1 MSRILVALI
10 SMAPMLASAID
21 ESELLP
27 PEQAFPATAAALG
40 PERIEAS
47 WDIAEGYYLYQH
59 RLAVTTTTAGIE
71 LGEPVLPPGTEKEDE
86 FFGRVVTYRTRV
98 TAEIP
103 VLKRPAGITPV
114 VLDLGSQGCADVG
127 VCYPPMS
134 QSTVLELPL
143 MAQAKPAQ
151 TLPAAAVP
159 AAPASQR
166 LQNLL
171 GGGSNSLGI
180 AGDDLLPP
188 DEAFMPT
195 AESTDGRS
203 IRIKWRIA
211 DGYYLYRDK
220 IGLALTEADGVELG
234 TVTTP
239 EGEEKEDEFF
249 GRIQVYYGSAEATA
263 QLQRTQPDATEVVL
277 KAEYQGC
284 ADIGVCYPPME
295 QTIPVLLRAIPA
307 AEAAT
312 EAAPNGTA
320 PAQAATTD
328 LDALLGS
335 PQPVAEQDRLAESLA
350 QGGLLT
356 VATFFGLGLLLA
368 FTPCVFPMIPIL
380 SGIIV
385 GQGKDIT
392 VRRALLLSLIYV
404 LAMALTYTVAGILAG
419 LFGQNLQALFQ
430 QTWILV
436 VFAIVFV
443 LLSLSMFGF
452 YELQLP
458 STLQTRLAAM
468 SNRQQGGNYLGVA
481 IMGFLSALIV
491 GPCVAPPLAGALIY
505 IGQTGDA
512 VLGGLALFA
521 LSMGMGAPLLV
532 IGASAGK
539 FLPRAGAWMDA
550 IKAVFGVGLL
560 AVAIVLL
567 ERVLPAAVS
576 MVLWGL
582 LMIGSAVYLR
592 AFEAVEGGWSR
603 LWRGLGLA
611 LAVYGG
617 LMLVGAAMGGRDTL
631 QPLRGVFGGGA
642 AHQELTFK
650 RIKSSADLDREI
662 AAAVAAGRPVMVD
675 FYADWCVSCKEMEKY
690 TFSDPAVITAL
701 SPAVLLQADVT
712 ANDAE
717 DQALLARFDL
727 IGPPTIL
734 FFGTDGAERPG
745 YRTVGFVPANEF
757 REHVQ
762 AAIR

>member
-1 MSRILVALI
+1 MSRIFIALI
-10 SMAPMLASAID
+10 AMAPLFASAID
-21 ESELLP
+21 EAELLP
-27 PEQAFPATAAALG
+27 PEVAFPATAAALG

-59 RLAVTTTTAGIE
+59 RLAVTTTTEGVE

-103 VLKRPAGITPV
+103 VMKRPPGATQV
-114 VLDLGSQGCADVG
+114 ALDLGSQGCADLG

-134 QSTVLELPL
+134 QSVAIELPL
-143 MAQAKPAQ
+143 IAQAEPAQ
-151 TLPAAAVP
+151 TLPAQALP

-171 GGGSNSLGI
+171 GGGSENLGI

-188 DEAFMPT
+188 DEAFMPM

-203 IRIKWRIA
+203 IRVKWRIA

-220 IGLALTEADGVELG
+220 MGLTLTEADGVELG
-234 TVTTP
+234 PVATP

-263 QLQRTQPDATEVVL
+263 PLQRTQADATEVVL

-295 QTIPVLLRAIPA
+295 KTIPVLLRAIGA
-307 AEAAT
+307 AEAAPT
-312 EAAPNGTA
+312 SALPT
-320 PAQAATTD
+320 QASERS

-335 PQPVAEQDRLAESLA
+335 QQPVAEQDRLARNLA

-404 LAMALTYTVAGILAG
+404 LAMALTYTVAGVLAG

-458 STLQTRLAAM
+458 SALQTRLATL

-512 VLGGLALFA
+512 VLGGMALFA

-567 ERVLPAAVS
+567 ERVLPPAVS

-592 AFEAVEGGWSR
+592 AFEAVTGGWSR

-611 LAVYGG
+611 LAVYGA

-631 QPLRGVFGGGA
+631 QPLRGVFGGSA
-642 AHQELTFK
+642 AHQELIFK

-662 AAAVAAGRPVMVD
+662 AAAVAAGRPIMVD

-690 TFSDPAVITAL
+690 TFSDSAVITTL

-727 IGPPTIL
+727 IGPPAIL
-734 FFGTDGAERPG
+734 FFGSDGAERPG
-745 YRTVGFVPANEF
+745 YRTVGFIPANDF
-757 REHVQ
+757 REHAQ

>member
-1 MSRILVALI
+1 MSRILFALI
-10 SMAPMLASAID
+10 WLAPMLASAIN

-27 PEQAFPATAAALG
+27 PEQAFPGGAVALG

-47 WDIAEGYYLYQH
+47 WEIAEGYYLYQH
-59 RLAVTTTTAGIE
+59 RLAVTTTTPGVV
-71 LGEPVLPPGTEKEDE
+71 LGEPILPPGAEKEDE

-98 TAEIP
+98 AAQIP
-103 VLKRPAGITPV
+103 VLKRPPGATPV
-114 VLDLGSQGCADVG
+114 MLDLASQGCADLG
-127 VCYPPMS
+127 ICYPPMS
-134 QSTVLELPL
+134 QPVAIELPL
-143 MAQAKPAQ
+143 MAQAQPAQ
-151 TLPAAAVP
+151 FAPAPTPP

-171 GGGSNSLGI
+171 GGGSQSLGI

-188 DEAFMPT
+188 EEAFMPT

-203 IRIKWRIA
+203 IRIKWHIA

-220 IGLALTEADGVELG
+220 IGLTLTEADGVELG

-249 GRIQVYYGSAEATA
+249 GRTQVYYGSGEATA
-263 QLQRTQPDATEVVL
+263 QLRRTEPNATEVML

-295 QTIPVLLRAIPA
+295 TTIPVLLRAITA
-307 AEAAT
+307 AEAAPT
-312 EAAPNGTA
+312 TVLPTQATA
-320 PAQAATTD
+320 SSV
-328 LDALLGS
+328 DALLGM
-335 PQPVAEQDRLAESLA
+335 PQPVAEQDRLATSLA

-404 LAMALTYTVAGILAG
+404 LAMALTYTVAGVLAG

-458 STLQTRLAAM
+458 SALQTRLATM
-468 SNRQQGGNYLGVA
+468 SNRQRGGDYLGVA

-592 AFEAVEGGWSR
+592 AFEAVESGWSR

-611 LAVYGG
+611 LAVYGA

-631 QPLRGVFGGGA
+631 QPLRGVFGGA
-642 AHQELTFK
+642 SAHQEVAFK

-662 AAAVAAGRPVMVD
+662 AAAVATGRPVMVD

-690 TFSDPAVITAL
+690 TFTDPAVIAAL
-701 SPAVLLQADVT
+701 SPATLLQADVT

-717 DQALLARFDL
+717 DQALLARFNL
-727 IGPPTIL
+727 IGPPAIL
-734 FFGTDGAERPG
+734 FFGTDGVERTG
-745 YRTVGFVPANEF
+745 YRTVGFIPADEF
-757 REHVQ
+757 QVHVQ